1 MLTLFVVRPGRQK
14 MAALRR
20 LIEQERFPVCLKE
33 NYVTF
38 VLRRLRH
45 ARLRIRTGWLET
57 QNAAKPRN

>member
-45 ARLRIRTGWLET
+45 ARLRIRT
-57 QNAAKPRN
+57 AHH